1 MGENNLNDIIPEN
14 GVDLTILSKIKEYKI
29 PLLGTSGIKDGFRE
43 WYPIGSI
50 VSSNQKHIILASPH
64 TAVRTEERSVTNEE
78 IFKII
83 QQAFPI
89 LLQTPEEKLDGG
101 LKFRDAETCAECV
114 ISLKNNL
121 TRREK
126 QNGNIFHELDGYQ
139 LPQIRLKTVS
149 IFNENYFKADVTL
162 NEDKACKEYCYT
174 YEVALWLNEFEKETG
189 SIKSKGDKKK
199 ASKFVDLNF
208 DENNEPNSYQAWLA
222 LHDSEYPGI
231 KQEVDARLQHKINQ
245 EVDAAWDDIKR
256 ETTDTSND
264 DIDDDLFDEE
274 DTVIPIP
281 QETARRKRKTK
292 KYKNDK
298 NKNES
303 VSFLNKQEF
312 LYIINEV
319 TKRIISQC

>member
-1 MGENNLNDIIPEN
+1 MGEINLTELIPEN
-14 GVDLTILSKIKEYKI
+14 GVDLNILSKIGENNI

-50 VSSNQKHIILASPH
+50 VFSNQKHLILASPH
-64 TAVRTEERSVTNEE
+64 TAARTEERNVTNDE
-78 IFKII
+78 IFKIV

-89 LLQTPEEKLDGG
+89 LLQTPENKLDGG

-114 ISLKNNL
+114 VSLKSNL

-126 QNGNIFHELDGYQ
+126 QNGNIFQELDEYQ
-139 LPQIRLKTVS
+139 LPQIRLKSVS

-208 DENNEPNSYQAWLA
+208 DENSKPNSYQAWLA

-231 KQEVDARLQHKINQ
+231 RQEVDARLQNKINQ
-245 EVDAAWDDIKR
+245 EMDAAWNDVEKQS
-256 ETTDTSND
+256 TDTSG
-264 DIDDDLFDEE
+264 DIEDDLFDE
-274 DTVIPIP
+274 DDDFSPIQ

-292 KYKNDK
+292 KHRDF
-298 NKNES
+298 KNES
-303 VSFLNKQEF
+303 VSYLNKQDF
-312 LYIINEV
+312 LYIINETV
-319 TKRIISQC
+319 SRILKQ